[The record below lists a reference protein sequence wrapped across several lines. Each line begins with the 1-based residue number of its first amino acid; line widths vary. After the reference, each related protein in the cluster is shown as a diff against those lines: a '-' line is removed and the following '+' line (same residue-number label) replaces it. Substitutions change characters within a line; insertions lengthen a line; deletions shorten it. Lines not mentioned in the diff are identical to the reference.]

1 LLARQLHIQLN
12 QPTRHSPHTIH
23 DSQLIMNKI
32 FLCLI
37 VLTICYNTGFS
48 QRRINKKELALYT
61 KNLETY
67 PLLSDSDDDFK
78 VNAAPSKWSDE
89 SAVILCQKTTFDFDK
104 QGVSAGKIIGRNI
117 WAAIWAAPTF
127 GTSFIMANSNNQT
140 KILVEETER
149 RKILLNDKFA
159 VEQYSVLYFRLSTE
173 GDAFKARVIKKD
185 GTTQKVDASEA
196 IRVEDVK
203 SVPSL
208 FRSYTD
214 QKYTATYRPDYFKIA
229 VPDLEEGDI
238 IEYEFKNFNNERYS
252 SNPDYKEFQP
262 IYYLCNRSLPVAKQ
276 VIEVLAEDDKYYI
289 GYKSMKGA
297 PDFVQT
303 NSKGKR
309 MYRWSDVDRNRIKDT
324 RYVNEYL
331 ELPSIKFQMIY
342 ARNNSKK
349 FVFFNDEAAMKKDM
363 TEQELS
369 EKAKMF
375 LFSPDKLQVSGN
387 LFAGLKTTTS
397 NTVKT
402 LYKDL
407 KKKGITGAAD
417 DEYVRK
423 AYYTIRGKTLYNN
436 WSDFVFVT
444 VFSGLLAEK
453 KIDHDIVVTT
463 YNTRTNLN
471 KVAFTQE
478 LAWFIKYKNKY
489 YVNPD
494 EHLNPE
500 ELPAYL
506 AGNPAI
512 SFNYDNQKAP
522 VIKEVLPVA
531 DTSENEVLTQIKA
544 NLEPANT
551 ANLAVLKT
559 VEAKGLAKAD
569 YVDEALAL
577 TPFMENDYKN
587 FDGEGMWDGLD
598 TKAADKA
605 TAEFNQQ
612 KKEWKEDKPLMM
624 KELASG
630 EYNHS
635 IDKYINFRLVQD
647 GRSYKKRSLKYEESF
662 TLADVKASAGED
674 MLIEIPALIGVQ
686 TRLKK
691 EERSRNLPVDVA
703 YPRTMNWNIVFALPA
718 GYTAKGVE
726 SLNKRIENETGA
738 FISTCRVENN
748 NLVID
753 VKKIF
758 KGRIFDAQKWPLLL
772 NVQDAAYAFSQSKVV
787 LSKL

>member
-1 LLARQLHIQLN
+1 
-12 QPTRHSPHTIH
+12 
-23 DSQLIMNKI
+23 MKKI
-32 FLCLI
+32 FLSLVILI
-37 VLTICYNTGFS
+37 TCYNWGFS
-48 QRRINKKELALYT
+48 QRRINKRELALYT
-61 KNLETY
+61 KNLTTY
-67 PLLSDSDDDFK
+67 PLLSDADNDFK
-78 VNAAPSKWSDE
+78 VNTAPAKWADE

-104 QGVSAGKIIGRNI
+104 QSASAGKIIGRNI
-117 WAAIWAAPTF
+117 LAALWAAPTL
-127 GTSFIMANSNNQT
+127 GTSFIMANANNET

-159 VEQYSVLYFRLSTE
+159 VEQYSVLYFRLSAE
-173 GDAFKARVIKKD
+173 GDAFNARVIKKD
-185 GTTQKVDASEA
+185 GAIQKVPA
-196 IRVEDVK
+196 
-203 SVPSL
+203 L

-238 IEYEFKNFNNERYS
+238 IEYEFKNFNPERYN

-276 VIEVLAEDDKYYI
+276 VIEVVAKDDKYYI

-303 NSKGKR
+303 ISKGKR
-309 MYRWSDVDRNRIKDT
+309 IYSWSDADRDRIKDT
-324 RYVNEYL
+324 RYVNEFL
-331 ELPSIKFQMIY
+331 ELPSIKFQMVY
-342 ARNNSKK
+342 ARNSSKK
-349 FVFFNDEAAMKKDM
+349 FIFFSDEAAMKKDM

-369 EKAKMF
+369 EKVRML

-387 LFAGLKTTTS
+387 LFAGLKTNTS

-402 LYKDL
+402 IYKSL
-407 KKKGITGAAD
+407 KKKGITDAAD
-417 DEYVRK
+417 EEYVRK
-423 AYYTIRGKTLYNN
+423 AFYTIRAQTLYNN
-436 WSDFVFVT
+436 WSDFVFVN
-444 VFSGLLAEK
+444 VLSGLLAEK

-463 YNTRTNLN
+463 YNTKTNLN

-512 SFNYDNQKAP
+512 SFNYANEKAP
-522 VIKEVLPVA
+522 VVKEVLPLA
-531 DTSENEVLTQIKA
+531 DTTENVVFTEVKA
-544 NLEPANT
+544 GLDAANT
-551 ANLAVLKT
+551 ANMTVIKT
-559 VEAKGLAKAD
+559 VEAKGLTKAD
-569 YVDEALAL
+569 YLDDALAL

-587 FDGEGMWDGLD
+587 FDGEGMWEGLD

-605 TAEFNQQ
+605 TTDFNQQ
-612 KKEWKEDKPLMM
+612 KKEWREDKPLMM
-624 KELASG
+624 KELAAG
-630 EYNHS
+630 EYGHS
-635 IDKYINFRLVQD
+635 IDKYTNFRLLQD
-647 GRSYKKRSLKYEESF
+647 GRSYKKRSLKFEESF
-662 TLADVKASAGED
+662 MLADVKASAGED
-674 MLIEIPALIGVQ
+674 LLVEVPSLIGVQ

-691 EERSRNLPVDVA
+691 EERTRNLPVDIR
-703 YPRTMNWNIVFALPA
+703 YPRTMSWKIVFAVPT

-726 SLNKRIENETGA
+726 SLNKRIDNEFGA

-748 NLVID
+748 NLVLD
-753 VKKIF
+753 VKKVY
-758 KGRIFDAQKWPLLL
+758 KGRTFDANKWPLLL
-772 NVQDAAYAFSQSKVV
+772 SIQDAAYAFSQSKIV
-787 LSKL
+787 LRKL